1 MRRAWVPA
9 LICTLLGLIWQLLT
23 VRYNYGGNLTAL
35 FCTGSNVPT
44 PPSLA
49 GEHIYVFRNS
59 RGYDGQSYHYVA
71 HDPLCR
77 SGIGRAVPDPL
88 LRYRRI
94 LLPGMAYLAAL
105 GRERWIDVSYIACNL
120 AFLFL
125 GSWWLALLLIR
136 LRIHP
141 WFAAFYVLA
150 PASLIS
156 LDRLV
161 VDLALTSL
169 CLGFAVYANSGPKWK
184 LYAVLAAAALC
195 RESGFLLAAAY
206 ALHMLG
212 LRRFRQSLIFSTAI
226 LPAVA
231 WNAYVSLRIPGGPA
245 FQLRYF
251 VPLWGLIQSLWHPT
265 SYPFG
270 PVTNA
275 AIRAFDGL
283 ELAGLI
289 LALAL
294 AFRDLRKT
302 LFDPVR
308 TACLLWAVFGLTLS
322 AFTWTDCYA
331 TARILSPL
339 LLFLFLRSL
348 AGGEKLGRLP
358 LAMVAPRVWLEITP
372 QVLGV
377 LRGLWQLK

>member
-9 LICTLLGLIWQLLT
+9 LICTLLGLGWQLLT
-23 VRYNYGGNLTAL
+23 VHYNYGGNLTAL

-44 PPSLA
+44 PPSLN
-49 GEHIYVFRNS
+49 GEHIYVFPAS
-59 RGYDGQSYHYVA
+59 GGYDGQSYHYVA

-77 SGIGRAVPDPL
+77 SDIGRAVPDPL
-88 LRYRRI
+88 IRYRRI
-94 LLPGMAYLAAL
+94 LLPGLAYLAAL
-105 GRERWIDVSYIACNL
+105 GRQRWIDVSYVACNL

-136 LRIHP
+136 LRVHP
-141 WFAAFYVLA
+141 WFAAFYVLV

-169 CLGFAVYANSGPKWK
+169 CVGFAVYASSGPKWK
-184 LYAVLAAAALC
+184 LYAVLVAAALC
-195 RESGFLLAAAY
+195 RESGFLLTAAY
-206 ALHMLG
+206 VLHL
-212 LRRFRQSLIFSTAI
+212 LAQRRFRLSLLFTTAI

-231 WNAYVSLRIPGGPA
+231 WNAYVSLWIPGGPA
-245 FQLRYF
+245 FELRYAI
-251 VPLWGLIQSLWHPT
+251 PLWGLIRTLWLPT

-270 PVTNA
+270 PFTNA
-275 AIRAFDGL
+275 VVRAFDGL
-283 ELAGLI
+283 ELAGLS
-289 LALAL
+289 LAMAL
-294 AFRDLRKT
+294 AFRDLRKA

-308 TACLLWAVFGLTLS
+308 TACLLWAVLGLTLS
-322 AFTWTDCYA
+322 EFVWTDCYGG
-331 TARILSPL
+331 ARILSPL

-348 AGGEKLGRLP
+348 SGREKLGRLP
-358 LAMVAPRVWLEITP
+358 LAMVVPRVWLEITP

-377 LRGLWQLK
+377 LRELW

>member
-1 MRRAWVPA
+1 MRRAWLPA
-9 LICTLLGLIWQLLT
+9 LTCTLLGLSWQLLT
-23 VRYNYGGNLTAL
+23 VHYNYGGNLTAL

-49 GEHIYVFRNS
+49 SEHIYIFPNS
-59 RGYDGQSYHYVA
+59 GGYDGQSYHYVA
-71 HDPLCR
+71 HDPMCR
-77 SGIGRAVPDPL
+77 SDIGRAVPDPL

-105 GRERWIDVSYIACNL
+105 GRQSWIDVSYVACNL

-141 WFAAFYVLA
+141 WFAALYVLI

-169 CLGFAVYANSGPKWK
+169 CLGFAVYASSGPKWK
-184 LYAVLAAAALC
+184 LYAVLVAAALC
-195 RESGFLLAAAY
+195 RESGFLLTAAY
-206 ALHMLG
+206 ALHLLS
-212 LRRFRQSLIFSTAI
+212 LRRYRRSLLFTTAI

-231 WNAYVSLRIPGGPA
+231 WNAYVVLRIPGGPA
-245 FQLRYF
+245 FDLRSAI
-251 VPLWGLIQSLWHPT
+251 PLWGLILSLGRPT
-265 SYPFG
+265 AYHFG
-270 PVTNA
+270 PFTNA

-283 ELAGLI
+283 ELAGLA
-289 LALAL
+289 LAMAL
-294 AFRDLRKT
+294 AFRDLRKA

-308 TACLLWAVFGLTLS
+308 TACWLWAVFGLTLS
-322 AFTWTDCYA
+322 QFVWTDCYA

-339 LLFLFLRSL
+339 LLFLFLQSF
-348 AGGEKLGRLP
+348 AGEGKLGRLP
-358 LAMVAPRVWLEITP
+358 LAMVVPRVWLEITP

-377 LRGLWQLK
+377 LRGLW

>member
-9 LICTLLGLIWQLLT
+9 LIGTLLGLSWQLLT
-23 VRYNYGGNLTAL
+23 VHYNYGGNLTAL
-35 FCTGSNVPT
+35 FCTGSKVPT

-49 GEHIYVFRNS
+49 GEHIYVFPHS
-59 RGYDGQSYHYVA
+59 GGYDGQSYHYVA

-77 SGIGRAVPDPL
+77 SDIGRAVPDPL
-88 LRYRRI
+88 IRYRRI

-105 GRERWIDVSYIACNL
+105 GRQSWIDVSYVACNL
-120 AFLFL
+120 GFLFV

-169 CLGFAVYANSGPKWK
+169 CLGFAVYARSGPKWK
-184 LYAVLAAAALC
+184 LYAVLVAAALC
-195 RESGFLLAAAY
+195 RESGFLLTAAY
-206 ALHMLG
+206 ALHLLA
-212 LRRFRQSLIFSTAI
+212 LRRFRLSLLFTTAT

-245 FQLRYF
+245 LELRYF
-251 VPLWGLIQSLWHPT
+251 IPLWGFIQALARPSA
-265 SYPFG
+265 YAFG

-283 ELAGLI
+283 ELAGLA
-289 LALAL
+289 LAMAL
-294 AFRDLRKT
+294 AFRDLRKA
-302 LFDPVR
+302 LVDPVR
-308 TACLLWAVFGLTLS
+308 TACVLWAIFGLTLS
-322 AFTWTDCYA
+322 EFVWTDCYA

-339 LLFLFLRSL
+339 LLFLFLRSF
-348 AGGEKLGRLP
+348 AGGGKLGRLP
-358 LAMVAPRVWLEITP
+358 LAMVVPRVWLEVTP

-377 LRGLWQLK
+377 LRGVLQI

>member
-9 LICTLLGLIWQLLT
+9 LVGTLLGLSWQLLT
-23 VRYNYGGNLTAL
+23 VHYNYGGNLTAL

-49 GEHIYVFRNS
+49 SEHIYVFPNS
-59 RGYDGQSYHYVA
+59 GGYDGQSYHYVA

-77 SGIGRAVPDPL
+77 SDIGRAVPDPKV
-88 LRYRRI
+88 RYPRI

-105 GRERWIDVSYIACNL
+105 GRQPWIDVSYAACNL
-120 AFLFL
+120 GFLFL

-169 CLGFAVYANSGPKWK
+169 CLGFAVYAGSGPKWK
-184 LYAVLAAAALC
+184 LYALLVAAALC
-195 RESGFLLAAAY
+195 RESGFLLTAAY
-206 ALHMLG
+206 ALHLLA
-212 LRRFRQSLIFSTAI
+212 LRRFRLSLLFTTAI

-231 WNAYVSLRIPGGPA
+231 WNAYVVLRIPGGPA
-245 FQLRYF
+245 FDLRYF
-251 VPLWGLIQSLWHPT
+251 VPLLGLIRWMGRPT
-265 SYPFG
+265 AYPFG
-270 PVTNA
+270 PVANA
-275 AIRAFDGL
+275 AIRAFDGV
-283 ELAGLI
+283 ELAGL
-289 LALAL
+289 ALAMAL
-294 AFRDLRKT
+294 GFRDLRRA
-302 LFDPVR
+302 LVDPVR
-308 TACLLWAVFGLTLS
+308 TACLLWALFGLTLS
-322 AFTWTDCYA
+322 EFTWTDCYA

-339 LLFLFLRSL
+339 LLLLFLRSF
-348 AGGEKLGRLP
+348 AGSEKLGRLP
-358 LAMVAPRVWLEITP
+358 LAMVVPRVWLEVAP

-377 LRGLWQLK
+377 LRGFM

>member
-9 LICTLLGLIWQLLT
+9 LIGTLLGLSWQLLT
-23 VRYNYGGNLTAL
+23 VHYNYGGNLTAL

-44 PPSLA
+44 PPALA
-49 GEHIYVFRNS
+49 GEHIYIFPAS
-59 RGYDGQSYHYVA
+59 GGYDGQSYHYVA

-77 SGIGRAVPDPL
+77 SSIGRAVPDPM

-94 LLPGMAYLAAL
+94 LLPGMAYLVAL

-120 AFLFL
+120 GFLWA

-141 WFAAFYVLA
+141 WFAAFYVLV

-169 CLGFAVYANSGPKWK
+169 CLGFAVYAGSGAKWK

-195 RESGFLLAAAY
+195 RESGFLLTAAY
-206 ALHMLG
+206 ALHLLAG
-212 LRRFRQSLIFSTAI
+212 RRFRQSLIFSTAI

-231 WNAYVSLRIPGGPA
+231 WNAYVVLRIPGGPA
-245 FQLRYF
+245 FDLRSAIP
-251 VPLWGLIQSLWHPT
+251 VWGLIRALGRPT
-265 SYPFG
+265 AYAFG

-275 AIRAFDGL
+275 AIRAFDGV
-283 ELAGLI
+283 ELAGLA
-289 LALAL
+289 LAMAL
-294 AFRDLRKT
+294 AFRGLRQA
-302 LFDPVR
+302 LDEPVR

-322 AFTWTDCYA
+322 EYVWTDCYA

-339 LLFLFLRSL
+339 LLFLFLRSF

-372 QVLGV
+372 QVVGV
-377 LRGLWQLK
+377 LRGVW

>member
-9 LICTLLGLIWQLLT
+9 LVCALLGLSWQWLT
-23 VRYNYGGNLTAL
+23 VHYNYGGNLTAL
-35 FCTGSNVPT
+35 FCTGSYVTT

-59 RGYDGQSYHYVA
+59 GGYDGQSYHYVA

-77 SGIGRAVPDPL
+77 SDIGRAVRDPM

-94 LLPGMAYLAAL
+94 LLPGMAYLVAL
-105 GRERWIDVSYIACNL
+105 GQQRWIDVSYVACNL
-120 AFLFL
+120 AFLFV

-141 WFAAFYVLA
+141 WFAAFYVLV

-169 CLGFAVYANSGPKWK
+169 CLGFAVYASSGSKWK

-195 RESGFLLAAAY
+195 RESGFLLTAAY
-206 ALHMLG
+206 ALHLVAQ
-212 LRRFRQSLIFSTAI
+212 RRFRLSLLFTTAS

-231 WNAYVSLRIPGGPA
+231 WNAYVSLWIPGGPSLE
-245 FQLRYF
+245 LRYF
-251 VPLWGLIQSLWHPT
+251 IPVWGLIQALGHPAA
-265 SYPFG
+265 YAFG

-283 ELAGLI
+283 ELAGLA

-294 AFRDLRKT
+294 GLRDLRRA

-308 TACLLWAVFGLTLS
+308 AACWLWAVFGLTLS
-322 AFTWTDCYA
+322 EFVWTDCYA

-339 LLFLFLRSL
+339 LLFLFLRSF

-358 LAMVAPRVWLEITP
+358 LALVVPRVWLEITP

-377 LRGLWQLK
+377 LKGLL

>member
-9 LICTLLGLIWQLLT
+9 LVCTLLGLSWQLLT
-23 VRYNYGGNLTAL
+23 VHYNYGGNLTAL
-35 FCTGSNVPT
+35 FCTGSYYPT
-44 PPSLA
+44 PPSLTA
-49 GEHIYVFRNS
+49 EHIYVFRNS
-59 RGYDGQSYHYVA
+59 GGYDGQSYHYVA

-77 SGIGRAVPDPL
+77 SDIGRAVPDPM

-94 LLPGMAYLAAL
+94 LLPGMAYLVAL
-105 GRERWIDVSYIACNL
+105 GRQRWIDVSYVACNL

-141 WFAAFYVLA
+141 WFAAFYVLV

-169 CLGFAVYANSGPKWK
+169 CLGFAVYAGSGPKWK
-184 LYAVLAAAALC
+184 LYAVLVAAALC
-195 RESGFLLAAAY
+195 RESGFLLTAAY
-206 ALHMLG
+206 ALDMLA
-212 LRRFRQSLIFSTAI
+212 LRRFRLSLLFTTAI

-245 FQLRYF
+245 FELRYAI
-251 VPLWGLIQSLWHPT
+251 PLWGLIRTLWLPA

-270 PVTNA
+270 PVTSFV
-275 AIRAFDGL
+275 IRAFDGL
-283 ELAGLI
+283 ELAGLT
-289 LALAL
+289 LAMAL
-294 AFRDLRKT
+294 AFGDLRKA

-322 AFTWTDCYA
+322 EFVWTDCYA

-348 AGGEKLGRLP
+348 SGEGKLGRLP
-358 LAMVAPRVWLEITP
+358 LAMVAPRVWLEIMP

-377 LRGLWQLK
+377 LRGLL

>member
-1 MRRAWVPA
+1 MRRAWVPG
-9 LICTLLGLIWQLLT
+9 LICTLLGLSWQLLT
-23 VRYNYGGNLTAL
+23 VHYNYGGNLTAL
-35 FCTGSNVPT
+35 FCTGANVPT

-49 GEHIYVFRNS
+49 GEHIYIFPAS
-59 RGYDGQSYHYVA
+59 GGYDGQSYHYVA

-77 SGIGRAVPDPL
+77 SDIGRAVPDPL
-88 LRYRRI
+88 IRFRRI
-94 LLPGMAYLAAL
+94 LLPGMAYLVAL
-105 GRERWIDVSYIACNL
+105 GRQSWIDVSYVACNL
-120 AFLFL
+120 GFLFL
-125 GSWWLALLLIR
+125 GSWWLARLLIR

-141 WFAAFYVLA
+141 WFAAFYVLV

-169 CLGFAVYANSGPKWK
+169 CLGFAVYAGSGAKWK
-184 LYAVLAAAALC
+184 LYVVLVAAALC
-195 RESGFLLAAAY
+195 RESGLLLTAAY
-206 ALHMLG
+206 ALHLLA
-212 LRRFRQSLIFSTAI
+212 LRRFRLSLLFTTAI

-245 FQLRYF
+245 FELQYF

-265 SYPFG
+265 AYPFG

-283 ELAGLI
+283 ELAGLT
-289 LALAL
+289 LAMAL
-294 AFRDLRKT
+294 AFRNLRRDL
-302 LFDPVR
+302 FEPVR
-308 TACLLWAVFGLTLS
+308 TACWLWAVFGLTLS
-322 AFTWTDCYA
+322 RFVWTDCYA

-339 LLFLFLRSL
+339 LLFLFLRSF

-358 LAMVAPRVWLEITP
+358 LAMVVPRVWLEITP

-377 LRGLWQLK
+377 LRGVL

>member
-9 LICTLLGLIWQLLT
+9 MVCTLLGLSWQLLT
-23 VRYNYGGNLTAL
+23 VHYNYGGNLTAL
-35 FCTGSNVPT
+35 FCTGSKVPT

-49 GEHIYVFRNS
+49 REHIYVFPNS
-59 RGYDGQSYHYVA
+59 GGYDGQSYHYVA
-71 HDPLCR
+71 HDPLRR
-77 SGIGRAVPDPL
+77 SDIGRAVPDPL
-88 LRYRRI
+88 FRYPRI
-94 LLPGMAYLAAL
+94 LLPGMAYLMAL
-105 GRERWIDVSYIACNL
+105 GRQPWIDVSYVACNL

-141 WFAAFYVLA
+141 WFAVFYVLV

-161 VDLALTSL
+161 VDLACTSL
-169 CLGFAVYANSGPKWK
+169 CLGFAVYASSGPKWK
-184 LYAVLAAAALC
+184 LYALLVAAALC
-195 RESGFLLAAAY
+195 RESGFLLTAAY
-206 ALHMLG
+206 ALHLLA
-212 LRRFRQSLIFSTAI
+212 LRRFRLSLLFTTAI

-231 WNAYVSLRIPGGPA
+231 WNAYVVLRIPGSPA
-245 FQLRYF
+245 FKLLYPI
-251 VPLWGLIQSLWHPT
+251 PLWGLMRSLWLPT

-275 AIRAFDGL
+275 AIRAFDGV
-283 ELAGLI
+283 ELAGLT
-289 LALAL
+289 LAMAL
-294 AFRDLRKT
+294 AFRNLRKV

-308 TACLLWAVFGLTLS
+308 TACLLWAIFGMTFS
-322 AFTWTDCYA
+322 EFFWTDCYA
-331 TARILSPL
+331 AARILSPL

-348 AGGEKLGRLP
+348 SSDGKLGRLP
-358 LAMVAPRVWLEITP
+358 LAMVVPRVWLEITP

-377 LRGLWQLK
+377 LRGLW